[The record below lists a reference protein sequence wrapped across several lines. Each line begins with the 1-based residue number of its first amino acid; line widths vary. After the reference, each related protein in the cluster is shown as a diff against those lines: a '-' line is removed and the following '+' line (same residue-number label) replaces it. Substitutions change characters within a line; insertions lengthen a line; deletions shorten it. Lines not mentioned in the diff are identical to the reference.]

1 MGKNQELKRL
11 IEAQKATIQKQAE
24 IIESQGSVIKR
35 SVEVMEELSLGARTM
50 QENFA
55 SMLMNDALSK
65 FKLEAKKECHYI
77 AVDSVEKFKEK
88 MKDSVMQWFEEW
100 SKEFTQHWANDF
112 VQDWG
117 PEYIK
122 TLLKAETT
130 KKLVNNATNESL
142 DLSIE
147 TMKLCKDLVEKAAKF
162 EKAGIFK
169 YLKTFLDVFIIIHF
183 KGI

>member
-1 MGKNQELKRL
+1 MGKKSAANQELQRT
-11 IEAQKATIQKQAE
+11 IEAQNVTIQKQAE
-24 IIESQGSVIKR
+24 LIEAQGSAIKR
-35 SVEVMEELSLGARTM
+35 SVEVMKELSLGARTM

-65 FKLEAKKECHYI
+65 FKLEAKKECHVI
-77 AVDSVEKFKEK
+77 AHDSVGN
-88 MKDSVMQWFEEW
+88 MKDSVMLLFEEW

-117 PEYIK
+117 PEFIK

-130 KKLVNNATNESL
+130 KKLLHTATNDSL

-169 YLKTFLDVFIIIHF
+169 YLNTFLDVFIIIHL